1 MNGAS
6 GASCVASNESP
17 EAFEKGFV
25 LVSIVVADVVV
36 VVVLAVD
43 VVVVNVTFV
52 IGFVRMKCSMSGEC
66 ADSCASRI

>member
-6 GASCVASNESP
+6 GASCVASNKSP

-36 VVVLAVD
+36 VVVLAVV
-43 VVVVNVTFV
+43 VVVVNITFV
-52 IGFVRMKCSMSGEC
+52 IGYVRKKFSVSGKC
-66 ADSCASRI
+66 ADSRGSRI